1 MSNDSDSR
9 RSDERPEPERGFT
22 KPGWLQ
28 TLRAR
33 LGLSGPQTLR
43 DTLEAALKTEDHAES
58 AFTSAERDMLLRLLR
73 FGALRVE
80 DIMVP
85 RADII
90 AMDEDAPV
98 EELLQKF
105 RQAGVS
111 RIPLYHETLDDPR
124 GMVHIKDLVRYL
136 MGDAA
141 PRDTVVV
148 EGPAAAAQKLA
159 AVDLSRVDLKRPVN
173 GARLRREM
181 LYVPPSMPAMNL
193 LIKMQSTRVHMA
205 LIIDEYGGTDGLVTI
220 EDLVEQVVGEIEDE
234 HDVTEAANIVEDQR
248 QGLIAQARTPV
259 AELEAHLG
267 LKLLTSEDEA
277 EIDTIGG
284 LVFSIGGRIP
294 ARGEIV
300 RHHSG
305 IEFEVL
311 DADPRRIK
319 RLKVHRPR
327 EALAD
332 GEPGRSMPAS
342 GSSVTFA
349 ASLTGQEP
357 ATEPPAKAATRS
369 AAE

>member
-1 MSNDSDSR
+1 MSNESDSR
-9 RSDERPEPERGFT
+9 RIDERPEPERGIT

-43 DTLEAALKTEDHAES
+43 DTLEAALKTDDHAET

-90 AMDEDAPV
+90 AMDENAPV
-98 EELLQKF
+98 EEILQKF

-141 PRDTVVV
+141 PRDAVVI
-148 EGPAAAAQKLA
+148 EEPAAGAQKHA
-159 AVDLSRVDLKRPVN
+159 AMDLSRVDLKRPVN

-205 LIIDEYGGTDGLVTI
+205 LVIDEYGGTDGLVTI
-220 EDLVEQVVGEIEDE
+220 EDLVEQVVGDIEDE

-248 QGLIAQARTPV
+248 HGLVAQARTPV

-305 IEFEVL
+305 VEFEVL

-319 RLKVHRPR
+319 RLTVHRPR
-327 EALAD
+327 ESQRD
-332 GEPGRSMPAS
+332 DETGRSVPAKDPVIKSTAS
-342 GSSVTFA
+342 GTSEKPDA
-349 ASLTGQEP
+349 EP
-357 ATEPPAKAATRS
+357 AARAAARS